1 VNGVERSL
9 LIACDRGRQP
19 DERAELLAVDG
30 LDRRELCI
38 NLGAAPHTHMISGG
52 RPDV

>member
-30 LDRRELCI
+30 LDRHELCI